1 MRPIEQGI
9 AYFMRFTNVASA
21 FWWGSVLLAA
31 TASAEDFTAPTPTL
45 DPAKVAIGEKIF
57 NDAALSEPAGQSC
70 ATCHSPER
78 AFADPA
84 GAVISPGAA
93 TKFGNRNSPSLI
105 YATYT
110 PAFGFI
116 EYSQKWAGGQFWDGR
131 ANTLQEQAEGPL
143 FNPLEMNNSRTG
155 LVKKLARSDYKPALE
170 KAYGKNIWQDN
181 ERVIAAATDAL
192 AQFQSSDMLAP
203 RFTSKFDVWM
213 EHDIDLTDQERKGMF
228 VFQDKGKCMNCHP
241 VFGSEG
247 PILFT
252 DFTYH
257 NIGVPRNPASPFLAM
272 DASVNPAGKTYVD
285 EGIVLNPNLPKEA
298 IEKVRGKF
306 RTPPLRNVA
315 LTAPYMHN
323 GVFKTLR
330 EVVEFYNTRD
340 VSERWGAPEVA
351 ANMDTRDTGNLKL
364 TEEEIDAV
372 VAFMEMMSDGYKWPP
387 VKAAKEKDTTEE

>member
-1 MRPIEQGI
+1 MT
-9 AYFMRFTNVASA
+9 FKNMASA
-21 FWWGSVLLAA
+21 LWWAPMLLTA
-31 TASAEDFTAPTPTL
+31 TAGAEDFAAPTPTL
-45 DPAKVAIGEKIF
+45 DSAKVSVGKKIF
-57 NDAALSEPAGQSC
+57 NDATLSEPAGQSC

-78 AFADPA
+78 AFADPS

-93 TKFGNRNSPSLI
+93 AKFGNRNSPSLI

-110 PAFGFI
+110 PAFGFV

-143 FNPLEMNNSRTG
+143 FNPLEMNNTRAG
-155 LVKKLARSDYKPALE
+155 LVKKLALSDYKQALE
-170 KAYGKNIWQDN
+170 HAYGEKIWQDN

-192 AQFQSSDMLAP
+192 AQFQSSDTLAP

-241 VFGSEG
+241 VFGSKG

-272 DASVNPAGKTYVD
+272 DASVNPAGKAYVD
-285 EGIVLNPNLPKEA
+285 EGAVLNPDLPKEA
-298 IEKVRGKF
+298 IEAVRGKF

-372 VAFMEMMSDGYKWPP
+372 VAFMEMMSDGYKRPP
-387 VKAAKEKDTTEE
+387 VKAGNEEKATVEE